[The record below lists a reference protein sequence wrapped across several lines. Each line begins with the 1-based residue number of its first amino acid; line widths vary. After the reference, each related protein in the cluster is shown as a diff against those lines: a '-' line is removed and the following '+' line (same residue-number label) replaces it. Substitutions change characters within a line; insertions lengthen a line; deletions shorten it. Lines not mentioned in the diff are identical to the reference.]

1 MNIPI
6 YQVDAFTDHVFG
18 GNPAAICPLKEWLDT
33 DLMQKIAME
42 NNLSETAFFVPKD
55 DYFEIRWFTPRVE
68 INLAGHPTLATAWVI
83 FNELNY
89 IKDKIRFVSPLS
101 GELIIERKNDTI
113 IMDFPANKGI
123 PIPIPENLTK
133 GLGEMPQEVL
143 KSRDLLVIYKNQKEI
158 ESIKPDFGILEK
170 IETFGIIISAPGDN
184 CDFVSRFF
192 APRAGIN
199 EDPVTGSA
207 HTTLI
212 PYWAEKLNKTKLSA
226 IQLSERIGKLN
237 CEYHG
242 NRVKIAGTAKLFM
255 KGEISI

>member
-1 MNIPI
+1 MKIPI
-6 YQVDAFTDHVFG
+6 YQVDAFSDHIFG
-18 GNPAAICPLKEWLDT
+18 GNPAAVCPLEKWLDT
-33 DLMQKIAME
+33 EIMQKIAEE

-55 DYFEIRWFTPRVE
+55 DYFEIRWFTPKVE

-89 IKDKIRFVSPLS
+89 SKNTIKFVSPLS
-101 GELIIERKNDTI
+101 GKLHIDKKGDLIT
-113 IMDFPANKGI
+113 MDFPSNKASLI
-123 PIPIPENLTK
+123 SEPEFLAEA
-133 GLGEMPQEVL
+133 LGMKPQENL
-143 KSRDLLVIYKNQKEI
+143 KSRDLLVVFKSQEEI
-158 ESIKPDFGILEK
+158 ENIKPDFGLLEK
-170 IETFGIIISAPGDN
+170 LDTFGIIITAPGNN

-212 PYWAEKLNKTKLSA
+212 PYWAEKLKKDKLSA
-226 IQLSERIGKLN
+226 VQLSTRTGILT
-237 CEYHG
+237 CEYLG

-255 KGEISI
+255 KGEINI